1 MLFNSLASGVRKR
14 SHIPK
19 QMEYFIFFVRHSMNP
34 IYNPKNFRTC
44 VSPWNISFFLWDIPW
59 IPYTTP
65 KISGHVFLG
74 HCFAIIFFLVW
85 RFNKW
90 VQSAQTAVF
99 KRSPDLWSWA
109 WKANYDIHSK
119 TEVTCIV
126 GRNKVYG

>member
-44 VSPWNISFFLWDIPW
+44 VSPWDISFFCETFHESHIQPQKFQDM
-59 IPYTTP
+59 
-65 KISGHVFLG
+65 
-74 HCFAIIFFLVW
+74 CFSDTALLLFFSLCEDLINESNLH
-85 RFNKW
+85 RPQYLKGLL
-90 VQSAQTAVF
+90 
-99 KRSPDLWSWA
+99 LWSWA

-119 TEVTCIV
+119 TEVICIV
-126 GRNKVYG
+126 GRNKVCG